1 MKSEEQIIEAIRHG
15 ENGWQDLMVGHYG
28 QVVFSMVARQVPDVM
43 DAEELTQDTFL
54 RAFRYIS
61 SYDSQKASI
70 ATWLCRIAY
79 RLTIDFLRRKRPV
92 ILSIEESEVWQTDI
106 SNEQLEA
113 DLSTGNEERI
123 SKLELLIDDLPP
135 EERLLLTLYYYENRS
150 LDECSFIM
158 DSNPRILAKRL
169 YKIRKKL
176 HKILMKS

>member
-113 DLSTGNEERI
+113 DLSTDNEERI

>member
-1 MKSEEQIIEAIRHG
+1 VKSEEQIIEAIRHG